1 MQITDLPQLVALF
14 HSFVGLAAVLT
25 SLANYMVS
33 FAHLHNDPAEVI
45 HRLAIFLGI
54 FTGGITFTGSLIAF
68 AKLQGLLP
76 STAKYIPMH
85 NLANAGMGIGSLA
98 LAAYFLHSHSYL
110 GGIGALLGAT
120 AFSKILG
127 VTLTN
132 AIGKLGFL
140 RVRWG

>member
-1 MQITDLPQLVALF
+1 LVALF

-33 FAHLHNDPAEVI
+33 YSHLVHDPAEVI

-98 LAAYFLHSHSYL
+98 LAAYFM
-110 GGIGALLGAT
+110 
-120 AFSKILG
+120 
-127 VTLTN
+127 
-132 AIGKLGFL
+132 
-140 RVRWG
+140 